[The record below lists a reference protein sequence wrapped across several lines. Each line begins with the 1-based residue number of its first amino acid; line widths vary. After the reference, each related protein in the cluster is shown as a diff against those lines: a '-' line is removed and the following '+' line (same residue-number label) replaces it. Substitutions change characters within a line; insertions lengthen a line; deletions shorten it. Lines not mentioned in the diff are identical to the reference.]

1 MKICREMNMNLE
13 KTDLQIKEQ
22 FRVVIDAVANESIGR
37 MLHRINDGF
46 GAGTV
51 SRSQLANYLF
61 AAFEKMIDEALIG
74 EIRALYFDEL
84 KALESLIRKASEG
97 SPLPS
102 EFREILL
109 SHCGFEPKKKR
120 AK

>member
-1 MKICREMNMNLE
+1 MESE
-13 KTDLQIKEQ
+13 KTDVQPKEQ
-22 FRVVIDAVANESIGR
+22 FRVVIDLVANESIGR
-37 MLHRINDGF
+37 MLQRINEGF

-61 AAFEKMIDEALIG
+61 HAFEKQLDEATIG
-74 EIRALYFDEL
+74 EIRALYFDEM

-109 SHCGFEPKKKR
+109 SHCGFDAKKKR
-120 AK
+120 AKKPQTES